1 MKRFEGKTVVVTGS
15 ARGQGAA
22 EAQRFL
28 EEGANVV
35 INDVLDEE
43 GAALAARYGERAIYV
58 RHDVT
63 NEESWRGLFN
73 ATERKFG
80 RCDALVNNAGVYRP
94 ASIADTTV
102 DMMEKFFQVNQLG
115 TLLGMKHAV
124 PLLKKSGGGAIIN
137 ISSIAGLRGFANA
150 IAYGSTK
157 WAVRGMTKVA
167 ASELA
172 GDRIRVN
179 SVHPGF
185 IATDMLRENS
195 DETNR
200 VGAEAAPLKRHG
212 EASEVA
218 ALVSFLAS
226 DEAAF
231 ITGAEIAIDGGWA
244 I

>member
-35 INDVLDEE
+35 INDVLDDE
-43 GAALAARYGERAIYV
+43 GAALAARYGKQAIYV

-63 NEESWRGLFN
+63 SEESWRTLFN
-73 ATERKFG
+73 ETEQKFG

-94 ASIADTTV
+94 ASIADTSV
-102 DMMEKFFQVNQLG
+102 NMMETFFRVNQLG
-115 TLLGMKHAV
+115 TLLGMKHVV
-124 PLLKKSGGGAIIN
+124 PLMKKSGGGAIIN

-185 IATDMLRENS
+185 IATEMLKENS
-195 DETNR
+195 EDTNR
-200 VGAEAAPLKRHG
+200 VGAEAAPLRRHG
-212 EASEVA
+212 EAGEVA